1 MISLKN
7 ISKRYGTRVLFSDVS
22 FDVLAGEK
30 IGLVG
35 RNGHGKTT
43 LFRLI
48 TGEEEPN
55 EGKILRPNNYSIGY
69 LGQHLEFTPH
79 PVPPFGGTGGIP
91 PHGQKTETKGTT
103 DVIPWGSTKPTVL
116 EEGCEGLAPEEIGAE
131 WKVEKI
137 LSGLGFREEDFIRNP
152 SEFSGGF
159 QMRIALAK
167 ALVSEPNMLLL
178 DEPTNF
184 LDIVSIRWLEKF
196 LRSWKGEMIVISHD
210 RDLIDGVTTHIVGIH
225 RAMVRKIKGS
235 TGKYYAQLYADEVL
249 HEKRRVQD
257 EKKRKEMMEYI
268 DTFRSKASHAK
279 GVQSSIKKLEKMEKL
294 DKLEE
299 IRTLSFEFNYEP
311 FRAGQ
316 VMDVNDLTFSYGGK
330 EPYLISGLNF
340 TVNRHDKICI
350 VGKNGKGKTTLLRLL
365 SGRLK
370 AVSGSVKTQ
379 PAAVPAYY
387 EQANTADLNDDLTVE
402 EEISMGRAFI
412 DKSRTRGICGA
423 MMFSGDDAEKKV
435 KVLSGGERSRVLLGK
450 LLVAPANIL
459 FLDEPLH
466 HLDIESC
473 QAMMDAVKDFE
484 GAALVVAHDEHF
496 LNEVAT
502 KLIVFKNDRAF
513 LYPGNYREFLD
524 SIGWEEDDEN
534 KPAAK
539 HAASRPSPPGV
550 QPSVPSGQSG
560 APVPPKSG
568 VGRTVKRDSGKMT
581 RKARA
586 EFIAMRSRILTP
598 LERKI
603 KDLEDEIISSEARV
617 AAVNEELTGA
627 PAKGGFGAIRRS
639 ELSRELKELA
649 EKIDSCYAQLDS
661 AMKEY
666 DTEKRKYSDDSR

>member
-1 MISLKN
+1 MIAVKN

-43 LFRLI
+43 LFRII
-48 TGEEEPN
+48 TGEEGADR
-55 EGKILRPNNYSIGY
+55 GKVFMPNNYSIGY
-69 LGQHLEFTPH
+69 LGQHLEFT
-79 PVPPFGGTGGIP
+79 
-91 PHGQKTETKGTT
+91 
-103 DVIPWGSTKPTVL
+103 KPTVR
-116 EEGCEGLAPEEIGAE
+116 EEGCIGLGPEDTGAE

-137 LSGLGFREEDFIRNP
+137 LSGLGFSEEDFDRNP

-167 ALVSEPNMLLL
+167 VLVSGPNMLLL

-196 LRSWKGEMIVISHD
+196 LRSWKGELIVISHD
-210 RDLIDGVTTHIVGIH
+210 RDLIDSVTTHIVGIH
-225 RAMVRKIKGS
+225 RGMVRKIKGP
-235 TGKYYAQLYADEVL
+235 TGKYYAQLHADERL

-257 EKKRKEMMEYI
+257 EKKREQMMEYVN
-268 DTFRSKASHAK
+268 TFRSKASHART
-279 GVQSSIKKLEKMEKL
+279 VQSNIKKLEKMEKL
-294 DKLEE
+294 EKLEE
-299 IRTLSFEFNYEP
+299 IRTLSFSFNYEP

-316 VMDVNDLTFSYGGK
+316 VMDVNDLAFSYDGK
-330 EPYLISGLNF
+330 EPYLINGLNF
-340 TVNRHDKICI
+340 IVSRHDKIGI
-350 VGKNGKGKTTLLRLL
+350 VGKNGKGKTTLLKLL

-370 AVSGSVKTQ
+370 PVGGSVKTHT
-379 PAAVPAYY
+379 AALPAYY
-387 EQANTADLNDDLTVE
+387 EQANTADLNDGLTVE
-402 EEISMGRAFI
+402 EEICLGRAFI
-412 DKSRTRGICGA
+412 DKSRVRGICGA

-450 LLVAPANIL
+450 ILAAPSNIL
-459 FLDEPLH
+459 FLDEPTH

-473 QAMMDAVKDFE
+473 QAMMDAVRDFE

-524 SIGWEEDDEN
+524 RIGWEDDEGS
-534 KPAAK
+534 PAAK
-539 HAASRPSPPGV
+539 AESYPESKPVQPQAPSGRAGATETKQRLSGSTGPKSPPER
-550 QPSVPSGQSG
+550 
-560 APVPPKSG
+560 APKG
-568 VGRTVKRDSGKMT
+568 HDSKMS

-586 EFIAMRSRILTP
+586 EFIAMKSKVLKP
-598 LERKI
+598 LEAKI
-603 KDLEDEIISSEARV
+603 KSLEDEIVSSEARM
-617 AAVNEELTGA
+617 ASVNEEL
-627 PAKGGFGAIRRS
+627 AKSSKLGGLGAIRRS

-649 EKIDSCYAQLDS
+649 DKIDSCYSRLDTT
-661 AMKEY
+661 MKEY
-666 DTEKRKYSDDSR
+666 DAVKRKFSDEI